1 MKRNTKHEKR
11 LKRLVVTCL
20 LCAIVLTVSTY
31 AWFIGMQ
38 TVSIQAFDVKIAS
51 VDSLLLS
58 LDGVKFTDE
67 LTINEKVLDVLK
79 NGLAEGDKEE
89 DYTFI
94 KSYTTENG
102 NTNSWTALEPMS
114 SVGLINVETNK
125 MRLFEK
131 GSLTASDGGY
141 RIMAEEVKNTADA
154 EVKGYVAF
162 DLFVQNL
169 SGEAYYDK
177 ITDPHNEEAIYMTY
191 DSKVTSEEAGSSVSG
206 IENSVRVAFA
216 QIGRVKAESDSN
228 AIQQITCKDAEVDG
242 VKITGICAD
251 RAASIWEP
259 NDKKHVPNAIKWFEK
274 SCKKR
279 EAQDKWGEACDPIK
293 DGEFYETYA
302 VSDDIDHSN
311 EVDVYDGLNGYFGNI
326 TKHTEGTKVAE
337 HAAVNK
343 LVNVNTF
350 TDSEK
355 MLQAENRQELLRLA
369 PNSVTKVRVYIYIEG
384 QDVDNY
390 DFASLG
396 KQVKINFGFTKE
408 RYRGVDIDLDNP
420 PTHED
425 GEDQTIYNN

>member
-1 MKRNTKHEKR
+1 MKRNTRHEKR
-11 LKRLVVTCL
+11 LKRLIVTCL

-51 VDSLLLS
+51 VDNLQLS
-58 LDGVKFTDE
+58 LDGIKYTDE
-67 LTINEKVLDVLK
+67 LTINEDVLRVLK
-79 NGLAEGDKEE
+79 EGTKEGDNAD
-89 DYTFI
+89 DYTYV
-94 KSYTTENG
+94 KSYTTG

-114 SVGLINVETNK
+114 SVGLINTDTSK
-125 MRLFEK
+125 MILFEK

-141 RIMAEEVKNTADA
+141 RIMAETVKNDTA
-154 EVKGYVAF
+154 EIKGYVAF
-162 DLFVQNL
+162 DLFIQNL
-169 SGEAYYDK
+169 SGEAYYDT
-177 ITDPHNEEAIYMTY
+177 ITDPHNEEAVYLTY
-191 DSKVTSEEAGSSVSG
+191 NSKVISEEAGSSVSG

-216 QIGRVKAESDSN
+216 QIGRVKADTDST
-228 AIQQITCKDAEVDG
+228 IVQGITCADKTIGD
-242 VKITGICAD
+242 VKVTGICAD

-259 NDKKHVPNAIKWFEK
+259 NDKKHVPNAITWFNK

-279 EAQDKWGEACDPIK
+279 TAQDTWTTACDALEDNK
-293 DGEFYETYA
+293 FYDTYA
-302 VSDDIDHSN
+302 VSGDIDHSM

-326 TKHTEGTKVAE
+326 TKHTEGTKVAT
-337 HAAVNK
+337 HAAKNK
-343 LVNVNTF
+343 LVNVDTF

-408 RYRGVDIDLDNP
+408 RYRGVDIDEDNP

-425 GEDQTIYNN
+425 GEDQTIYR